1 MENGFEGSVALVT
14 GAASGI
20 GRATAEAFAKRGAR
34 VACADIREDE
44 LAQTVRAIEKSGG
57 EALAMGLDVADSAA
71 ATAAVERCAEQW
83 GGLHV
88 LANVAGVLKLDHA
101 HRLSDDDWN
110 RVLGINLGG
119 TFFMSRAAIPH
130 LLAQRGCIVNVAS
143 LAGLKG
149 QAYGAAYCASKAGV
163 VALTRVMAV
172 EYATRG
178 LRVNCVCPGGVDTPL
193 IAGFTPPDEFDP
205 DLVNR
210 LSLVSKIT
218 APAEVAE
225 SILYLAS
232 PAARSING
240 VALPIDFGTHAA

>member
-1 MENGFEGSVALVT
+1 VT

>member
-1 MENGFEGSVALVT
+1 METGFEGRVVLVT

-20 GRATAEAFAKRGAR
+20 GRATAEAFGARGAR
-34 VACADIREDE
+34 VACTDIREDQ
-44 LAQTVRAIEKSGG
+44 LADTVSAVEKSGG
-57 EALAMGLDVADSAA
+57 EAMAMALDVSDSKA

-83 GGLHV
+83 GGLNI

-101 HRLSDDDWN
+101 HQLSDEDWN

-130 LLAQRGCIVNVAS
+130 LLEEAGCIVNVAS

-172 EYATRG
+172 EYAARG
-178 LRVNCVCPGGVDTPL
+178 LRVNCVCPGAVDTPL
-193 IAGFTPPDEFDP
+193 ISGFTPPDDFDP
-205 DLVNR
+205 ELVNR
-210 LSLVSKIT
+210 LSLVPKMTT
-218 APAEVAE
+218 ANEVAE
-225 SILYLAS
+225 SIVYLAS

-240 VALPIDFGTHAA
+240 VALPIDFGTHAS

>member
-1 MENGFEGSVALVT
+1 MENQFAEKVALVT

-20 GRATAEAFAKRGAR
+20 GRATAEALAREGAR
-34 VACADIREDE
+34 VACADISEDK
-44 LAQTVRAIEKSGG
+44 LAETVDAIEKSGG
-57 EALAMGLDVADSAA
+57 EALAIGLDVADSAA
-71 ATAAVERCAEQW
+71 GARAVERCAEEL

-101 HRLSDDDWN
+101 DRLSDEDWN
-110 RVLGINLGG
+110 RVLGINLSG
-119 TFFMSRAAIPH
+119 TFFMSRAAIPP
-130 LLAQRGCIVNVAS
+130 LLTSGGSIVNVAS
-143 LAGLKG
+143 LAGLRG

-172 EYATRG
+172 EYAKRG

-193 IAGFTPPDEFDP
+193 IAGFAPPDDFDP
-205 DLVNR
+205 DLVGR
-210 LSLVSKIT
+210 LSLVQKMTS
-218 APAEVAE
+218 PAEVAA
-225 SILYLAS
+225 SIVYLAS

>member
-44 LAQTVRAIEKSGG
+44 LAETVRAIEKSGG

-193 IAGFTPPDEFDP
+193 ISGFTPPDEFDP

>member
-44 LAQTVRAIEKSGG
+44 LAETVRAIEKSGG
-57 EALAMGLDVADSAA
+57 EAMAMGLDVADSAA

>member
-1 MENGFEGSVALVT
+1 MENGFEGSVVLVT